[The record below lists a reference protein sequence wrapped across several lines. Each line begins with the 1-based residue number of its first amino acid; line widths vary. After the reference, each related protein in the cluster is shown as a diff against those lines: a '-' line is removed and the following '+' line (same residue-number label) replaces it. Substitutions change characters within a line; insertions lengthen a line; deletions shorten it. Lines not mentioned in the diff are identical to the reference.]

1 MGNRGDNQGASVLHV
16 RRPEALP
23 LINSPSVLLSA
34 LFRVFSQPSQ
44 RLRLCSLTL
53 GRRNTT
59 PTVGRVTSHSSSL
72 NSHGIAV
79 DELTPSSPPLLDGPA
94 LSLPS
99 SMPTPPSLF
108 WFDPPA
114 YMPATSTNL
123 PYVVQSQFGL
133 QFVTY
138 FKPCFPSPL
147 YAEAVDL
154 TSFHLLGITGAYIVN
169 TDTSLI
175 FIANRSCPFRTCS
188 GSGCPSQPCPGG

>member
-1 MGNRGDNQGASVLHV
+1 MQWQIVFGETPDNQGVLHV
-16 RRPEALP
+16 RQTPPYKFAHG
-23 LINSPSVLLSA
+23 PSVLLSP
-34 LFRVFSQPSQ
+34 LFLQPSQ
-44 RLRLCSLTL
+44 GLCSLTR

-59 PTVGRVTSHSSSL
+59 PMVGRVTSHSSSL

-79 DELTPSSPPLLDGPA
+79 DELTSSSPPLLDDSA

-114 YMPATSTNL
+114 FMPETSTNL

-133 QFVTY
+133 QSVTY

-147 YAEAVDL
+147 NVEVVDP
-154 TSFHLLGITGAYIVN
+154 TSFHSLGIAGAYIVN
-169 TDTSLI
+169 SDTSLI
-175 FIANRSCPFRTCS
+175 FIPNRSCPLCTCS
-188 GSGCPSQPCPGG
+188 GSGCHSQRCPGG